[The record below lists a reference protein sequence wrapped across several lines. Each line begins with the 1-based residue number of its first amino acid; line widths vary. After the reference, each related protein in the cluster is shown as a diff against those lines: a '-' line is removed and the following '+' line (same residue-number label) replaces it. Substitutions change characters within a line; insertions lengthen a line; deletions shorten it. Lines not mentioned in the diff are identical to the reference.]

1 MKEDAKK
8 FFIELSD
15 DQLGAVTGGA
25 FGDLITC
32 PVCGKPKREG
42 YLCTRCEMADG
53 IVTCHRCR
61 GKLSKDGGCANCGM
75 TWDAYVQITREI
87 ISSYP
92 SVKQVKLAHGAS
104 VAADSLYAHPCLTA
118 IIRCDT
124 PMDEEQTTK
133 LNNWLKIRL
142 NTEELALI
150 VTLTE

>member
-61 GKLSKDGGCANCGM
+61 GKLSKDGGCTNCGM
-75 TWDAYVQITREI
+75 TWDAYVQITRPLRGE
-87 ISSYP
+87 
-92 SVKQVKLAHGAS
+92 
-104 VAADSLYAHPCLTA
+104 
-118 IIRCDT
+118 
-124 PMDEEQTTK
+124 
-133 LNNWLKIRL
+133 
-142 NTEELALI
+142 
-150 VTLTE
+150 